1 VIEKRATVK
10 PLRISG
16 TANANLQNKI
26 NISGIFNYIRE
37 HGLTYRARIARD
49 LRISAPAVS
58 RAIDRLM
65 EDGYVIETTKLV
77 TVSGKRPTQLRI
89 NPDKGIILGVDL
101 IKERIKIAVS
111 DFSGQVTAT
120 HQGFSFDE
128 EIDVCRALV
137 EEIDLV
143 LSRDGGASNGSGAE
157 NLRAVGIGIPA
168 IIDIDTGAVVD
179 APLYTNL
186 RGVNLKKE
194 LEERF
199 HVPVFVE
206 NVVKLSA
213 LGEKQYGEGRNY
225 KDIIFI
231 EISDGIGAGII
242 LDDHLVR
249 GYYGSA
255 GEIGFSIIG
264 TENLNFVSRNKGF
277 LEKNASFESIREK
290 ALEECRAGRWRPA
303 KEAGGELEEV
313 TPAYVCEAARSG
325 DGVALGIV
333 ERIASELSV
342 LFINLI
348 LMLNPQIVV
357 IGGDF
362 CGLPHAQELFIEPI
376 AAHVRRC
383 LPFQPPKISL
393 STLGGDAGIIGA
405 SHFAISSLLLNEFP
419 YTVA

>member
-1 VIEKRATVK
+1 VK

-16 TANANLQNKI
+16 IANANLQNKI

-37 HGLTYRARIARD
+37 QGPTYRARIARD

-77 TVSGKRPTQLRI
+77 TESGKRPTQLRI

-120 HQGFSFDE
+120 YQGFSFSE

-137 EEIDLV
+137 GEIDLV
-143 LSRDGGASNGSGAE
+143 LSRDRGRSNETGADK
-157 NLRAVGIGIPA
+157 LRAVGIGIPA
-168 IIDIDTGAVVD
+168 VIDIETGAVVD
-179 APLYTNL
+179 APLYKSL
-186 RGVNLKKE
+186 RGVNLKRE
-194 LEERF
+194 LEERYR
-199 HVPVFVE
+199 VPVFVE

-225 KDIIFI
+225 KDIVFI

-242 LDDHLVR
+242 LDDRLVR
-249 GYYGSA
+249 GFYGSA

-264 TENLNFVSRNKGF
+264 TENLGFVARNKGF

-290 ALEECRAGRWRPA
+290 AAEECRAGRWRPA
-303 KEAGGELEEV
+303 EV
-313 TPAYVCEAARSG
+313 ADGDPRGLTPSFVCEAAHSG
-325 DGVALGIV
+325 DGVARGIV
-333 ERIASELSV
+333 ERIVSELSV
-342 LFINLI
+342 QIINLI

-362 CGLPHAQELFIEPI
+362 CGLSRAQELFIEPI
-376 AAHVRRC
+376 ARHVRRC
-383 LPFQPPKISL
+383 LPFEPPKITL
-393 STLGGDAGIIGA
+393 STLGGDAGVIGA
-405 SHFAISSLLLNEFP
+405 SHFAISSLLVNEFP